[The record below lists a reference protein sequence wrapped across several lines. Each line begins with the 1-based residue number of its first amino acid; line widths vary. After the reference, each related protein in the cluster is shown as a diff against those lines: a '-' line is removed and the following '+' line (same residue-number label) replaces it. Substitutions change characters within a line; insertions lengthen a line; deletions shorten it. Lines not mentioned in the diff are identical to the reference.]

1 MSTCEVS
8 VPTYD
13 NASSKLYRPLNE
25 HRKEFRQLLVRRG
38 SNTEPLDCVLQ
49 HAYLFENPPSFE
61 TVSYAW
67 GDVHACHQILVNS
80 HSPPV
85 SANCAQVLR
94 RMRHP
99 DQDRLL
105 WIDAVCIHQDDLR
118 ERSWQVSMMADIY
131 SSAQCN
137 LIWLGECPYIVAS
150 AAATAVRSIM
160 GQVQEEI
167 KEMCRFHE
175 AVVHAQYGVSKHST
189 HPVHVDFDFSSLL
202 QLFACPWFKR
212 LWVVQEVAL
221 ARQNICHYG
230 DLQIPFK
237 DIIRTARWLLHKQ
250 NHLHFRFWDEIG
262 LGNAAMIW
270 KYADSEQG
278 TFGNNTTRAPATLFN
293 LLDDLQSFEVH
304 EPRDHVYGLLG
315 LHRRLRQSS
324 SRSSLLQVDY
334 EKSLANILR
343 DGTLYA
349 IRESRSLEVFNYISR
364 RSADDW
370 GDVDF
375 PSWVPRWDR
384 SWDVSHDPTRFEWH
398 FRACGSH
405 QTPKQVS
412 DPSSTRPDTLLAV
425 GTVTGTN
432 AKVLAIFDETA
443 SPHSYI
449 DVVHR
454 TLKILAELEMGEEE
468 SESIVAVTLVAG
480 TDHQGAVVLPGDNLE
495 AFRAWITYLVAHHS
509 FPPASRGC
517 DDSGKQSRLA
527 AEYDKA
533 CKNACTNRSLFVT
546 VEGQL
551 GLGPQV
557 SDVEDAVAVLW
568 GCIYAVVLRGL
579 RGTDEYAVLG
589 TAYVEGLMHGE
600 AIEGDQ
606 MVLREAQRFNLR

>member
-8 VPTYD
+8 VPIYD

-80 HSPPV
+80 HSLPV

-105 WIDAVCIHQDDLR
+105 WINAVCIHQDDLR
-118 ERSWQVSMMADIY
+118 KRSWQVSMMADIY

-175 AVVHAQYGVSKHST
+175 TVVHAQYGVSKHST
-189 HPVHVDFDFSSLL
+189 HRMHVDFDFSSLL

-237 DIIRTARWLLHKQ
+237 DTIRTARWLLHKQ
-250 NHLHFRFWDEIG
+250 NHLHFRFWDETG

-270 KYADSEQG
+270 KYADTEHG
-278 TFGNNTTRAPATLFN
+278 TFGNNMTRAPATLFN

-315 LHRRLRQSS
+315 LHQRLRESS
-324 SRSSLLQVDY
+324 SPSSLLQVDY
-334 EKSLANILR
+334 EKAIASVLR

-349 IRESRSLEVFNYISR
+349 VRETRSLEVFNYISHR
-364 RSADDW
+364 TNDDW
-370 GDVDF
+370 KDSGS

-384 SWDVSHDPTRFEWH
+384 PWDANMAPRDSSGIFGVVALTRRRIKSLTH
-398 FRACGSH
+398 PRLDLIPC
-405 QTPKQVS
+405 
-412 DPSSTRPDTLLAV
+412 
-425 GTVTGTN
+425 
-432 AKVLAIFDETA
+432 
-443 SPHSYI
+443 
-449 DVVHR
+449 
-454 TLKILAELEMGEEE
+454 
-468 SESIVAVTLVAG
+468 
-480 TDHQGAVVLPGDNLE
+480 LP
-495 AFRAWITYLVAHHS
+495 
-509 FPPASRGC
+509 
-517 DDSGKQSRLA
+517 
-527 AEYDKA
+527 
-533 CKNACTNRSLFVT
+533 
-546 VEGQL
+546 L
-551 GLGPQV
+551 G
-557 SDVEDAVAVLW
+557 W
-568 GCIYAVVLRGL
+568 
-579 RGTDEYAVLG
+579 
-589 TAYVEGLMHGE
+589 
-600 AIEGDQ
+600 
-606 MVLREAQRFNLR
+606 